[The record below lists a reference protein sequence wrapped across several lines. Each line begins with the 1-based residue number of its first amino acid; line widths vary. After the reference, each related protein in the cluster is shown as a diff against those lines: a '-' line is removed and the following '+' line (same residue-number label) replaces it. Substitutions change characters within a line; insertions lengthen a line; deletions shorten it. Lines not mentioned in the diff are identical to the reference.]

1 MTRNKVYRI
10 VKRNSMITRKGI
22 LEKLGSDDMEV
33 LKAILYNL
41 RESGKIELTAAIDDN
56 GKFHGCGYRKAR
68 RNV

>member
-1 MTRNKVYRI
+1 
-10 VKRNSMITRKGI
+10 MITRKGI

-41 RESGKIELTAAIDDN
+41 REFGKIELTAAIDDN